1 MKLSIEYCNAWNYL
15 PRAARMATELLEK
28 YGTDIQSL
36 TLIPSVGG
44 VYEVEKDGKLI
55 YSKKKTG
62 EFPELKD
69 VTSILDK
76 S

>member
-1 MKLSIEYCNAWNYL
+1 
-15 PRAARMATELLEK
+15 MATELLEK
-28 YGTDIQSL
+28 YGTDIKSL
-36 TLIPSVGG
+36 LLIPSGGG

-69 VTSILDK
+69 VTSVLDI

>member
-1 MKLSIEYCNAWNYL
+1 M
-15 PRAARMATELLEK
+15 AAELLEK

-36 TLIPSVGG
+36 TLIPSGGG
-44 VYEVEKDGKLI
+44 VYEVERDGKLI

>member
-1 MKLSIEYCNAWNYL
+1 
-15 PRAARMATELLEK
+15 MATELLEK

-36 TLIPSVGG
+36 TLIPSGGG
-44 VYEVEKDGKLI
+44 VYEVEKDGELI
-55 YSKKKTG
+55 YSKKETE
-62 EFPELKD
+62 EFPDLKD

>member
-1 MKLSIEYCNAWNYL
+1 
-15 PRAARMATELLEK
+15 MATQLLEK
-28 YGTDIQSL
+28 YGTDIKSL
-36 TLIPSVGG
+36 SLVPSGGG

-69 VTSILDK
+69 VTSILDI